1 MKFQTWKSRNFHKIY
16 ALLRAD
22 PPCVMGQI
30 KDDFSSHSDTLRTI
44 ALRHLAYYF
53 LLLPEYRFG
62 APLAIPF
69 PVVALEQHGAEIE
82 MINSKEINEST
93 SFK

>member
-1 MKFQTWKSRNFHKIY
+1 
-16 ALLRAD
+16 
-22 PPCVMGQI
+22 MGQI
-30 KDDFSSHSDTLRTI
+30 KDDFSSHSDTSCTT

-53 LLLPEYRFG
+53 RLLPEHRFG

-82 MINSKEINEST
+82 MIDSKKMKDVL
-93 SFK
+93 SFKSKKRAEDLHPFSNF